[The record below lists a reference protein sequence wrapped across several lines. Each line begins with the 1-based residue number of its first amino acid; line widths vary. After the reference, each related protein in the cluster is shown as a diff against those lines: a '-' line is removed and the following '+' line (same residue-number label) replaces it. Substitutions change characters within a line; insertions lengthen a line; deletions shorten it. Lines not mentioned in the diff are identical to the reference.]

1 MINGATRGI
10 SLDELLQ
17 SVARGHAGAPVL
29 DNVQNAP
36 SPATRGRCRR
46 GPDARDRLSADQAH
60 EKAIGV
66 LHLLRWLTRA
76 QQLRVLERAATLI
89 DA

>member
-1 MINGATRGI
+1 MSRT
-10 SLDELLQ
+10 L
-17 SVARGHAGAPVL
+17 
-29 DNVQNAP
+29 
-36 SPATRGRCRR
+36 
-46 GPDARDRLSADQAH
+46 RDRLSADQAH

-66 LHLLRWLTRA
+66 LHLLRGLTRA